1 MSCIRPL
8 RFAIASIVV
17 GLVGA
22 APATA
27 QLVITPTFTSNFDT
41 FFGANATAAQNAWIA
56 AANVYSSNFTNNIQ
70 INITVDAVAGTS
82 VFGQS
87 NTSFTPLPSYSNL
100 YNLMV
105 ARAKSADSLTSVG
118 AGGSMVSTD
127 PVSGSSDPV
136 TGTHAWWVTRA
147 QAKAIGLISS
157 DSNNDGKTT
166 FGAGNPFTFSGP
178 IASGTYDF
186 QGVCAHEISE
196 VLGRNGLSGNT
207 LGSNP
212 AYSLIDNFSYKA
224 PGTKGLVGGSGN
236 NFSIDNGTTLL
247 KLFNNPSS
255 SGPDSRDW
263 ATLTP
268 HVNDSFNQFA
278 DPGVLNPVTDVD
290 LRLMDVIGYDRAPVP
305 EPAGILALA
314 FVTGGVLRWRV
325 LARKSIRATPPDV
338 QN

>member
-1 MSCIRPL
+1 MSCTRPF
-8 RFAIASIVV
+8 RFAIASIVA

-27 QLVITPTFTSNFDT
+27 QLVITPTFTANFNTD
-41 FFGANATAAQNAWIA
+41 FGANAAAARAAWIA

-70 INITVDAVAGTS
+70 VNITVDAVAGTS

-87 NTSFTPLPSYSNL
+87 NSLLNSTSYSNL

-118 AGGSMVSTD
+118 AGGSMVSAD
-127 PVSGSSDPV
+127 PVSG
-136 TGTHAWWVTRA
+136 THTWWVTRA

-157 DSNNDGKTT
+157 DSNNDGTTT
-166 FGAGNPFTFSGP
+166 FGAGNPFTFSGT

-196 VLGRNGLSGNT
+196 VLGRNGISGGT
-207 LGSNP
+207 IGSHPNS
-212 AYSLIDNFSYKA
+212 YSLVDNFSYTA

-247 KLFNNPSS
+247 KLFNNPSP

-278 DPGVLNPVTDVD
+278 DIGVTNPVSDVD
-290 LRLMDVIGYDRAPVP
+290 LRLMDVIGYDPVPVP
-305 EPAGILALA
+305 EPAGIIALA
-314 FVTGGVLRWRV
+314 SVTGGVLRWRV
-325 LARKSIRATPPDV
+325 IARKSIRATPPDV

>member
-1 MSCIRPL
+1 V
-8 RFAIASIVV
+8 IASIIA

-22 APATA
+22 TPASA
-27 QLVITPTFTSNFDT
+27 QLVITPTFTANFNSD
-41 FFGANATAAQNAWIA
+41 FGANAAAAQTAWIA
-56 AANVYSSNFTNNIQ
+56 AANVFSSNFTNNIQ
-70 INITVDAVAGTS
+70 VNITVDAVAGTS

-87 NTSFTPLPSYSNL
+87 NSSFTSLPSYSNL

-118 AGGSMVSTD
+118 LGGSMVSSD

-136 TGTHAWWVTRA
+136 SGTHAWWVTRA

-157 DSNNDGKTT
+157 DSNNDGTTT
-166 FGAGNPFTFSGP
+166 FGAGNKFTFSGP

-196 VLGRNGLSGNT
+196 VLGRNGLSGKT

-212 AYSLIDNFSYKA
+212 AYSLIDNFSYTGA
-224 PGTKGLVGGSGN
+224 GTKGLVPGGSN

-247 KLFNNPSS
+247 KLFNNPSP

-263 ATLTP
+263 ATLPT

-278 DPGVLNPVTDVD
+278 DIGVTNPVSDVD
-290 LRLMDVIGYDRAPVP
+290 LRLMDVIGYDRTPVP
-305 EPAGILALA
+305 EPAGIVALA

-338 QN
+338 RN